1 MKIRKIAYLST
12 LFAFLL
18 PTLVVATV
26 VLSYTYPTSTT
37 GTAPEVYLAQGP
49 NYAAANAMGLFYAKQ
64 VGTPAN
70 ISSGTTIYF
79 NYTYGANNEAL
90 LNVLEIVVSNA
101 LSGRTVTI
109 TFDTL
114 NLPNGVTMY
123 ISSSA
128 GTELSYKVSNGVI
141 TILNAL
147 NNQAV
152 STGNP
157 ISLSSGTYYIGFLFS
172 NQATAGS
179 GTITFHY
186 EIS

>member
-37 GTAPEVYLAQGP
+37 GTAPEVYLAKGP

-64 VGTPAN
+64 VGSPGN

-90 LNVLEIVVSNA
+90 LNVLEIVNNVP
-101 LSGRTVTI
+101 SGRTVTI

-114 NLPNGVTMY
+114 TLPTGVTMY

-128 GTELSYKVSNGVI
+128 NTQLTYTVSNGVI
-141 TILNAL
+141 TI
-147 NNQAV
+147 NNGQAV
-152 STGNP
+152 STGSP
-157 ISLSSGTYYIGFLFS
+157 ITLSGTYYYIGFLFS
-172 NQATAGS
+172 NQATTGS
-179 GTITFHY
+179 GTIAFSYT
-186 EIS
+186 IS

>member
-79 NYTYGANNEAL
+79 NYTFGASNEAL
-90 LNVLEIVVSNA
+90 LNVLKIVNNVP
-101 LSGRTVTI
+101 SGRTVKI

-114 NLPNGVTMY
+114 TLPTGVTMY

-128 GTELSYKVSNGVI
+128 GTELSYTVSNGVI
-141 TILNAL
+141 TI
-147 NNQAV
+147 NNGLAV
-152 STGNP
+152 STG
-157 ISLSSGTYYIGFLFS
+157 SSFTLSGTYYYIGFLFS

-179 GTITFHY
+179 GTIAFSYT
-186 EIS
+186 IS

>member
-1 MKIRKIAYLST
+1 M
-12 LFAFLL
+12 
-18 PTLVVATV
+18 

-49 NYAAANAMGLFYAKQ
+49 NYATANAMGLFYANQ
-64 VGTPAN
+64 VESSGN
-70 ISSGTTIYF
+70 ISSGTKIYF

-90 LNVLEIVVSNA
+90 LNVLKIVNNVP
-101 LSGRTVTI
+101 SGRTVTI

-114 NLPNGVTMY
+114 TLPTGVTMY

>member
-49 NYAAANAMGLFYAKQ
+49 NYATANAMGLFYANQ
-64 VGTPAN
+64 VGSSGN

-90 LNVLEIVVSNA
+90 LNVLKIVNNVP
-101 LSGRTVTI
+101 SGRTVTI

-114 NLPNGVTMY
+114 TLPTGVTMY

-128 GTELSYKVSNGVI
+128 NTQLTYTVSNGVI
-141 TILNAL
+141 TI
-147 NNQAV
+147 NNGQAV
-152 STGNP
+152 STGSP
-157 ISLSSGTYYIGFLFS
+157 ITLSGTYYYIGFLFS
-172 NQATAGS
+172 NQPKTGS
-179 GTITFHY
+179 GTIAFSYT
-186 EIS
+186 IS

>member
-49 NYAAANAMGLFYAKQ
+49 NYAAANAMGLFYANQ
-64 VGTPAN
+64 VGSPGN
-70 ISSGTTIYF
+70 ISSGTKIYF

-90 LNVLEIVVSNA
+90 LNVLEIVNNVP
-101 LSGRTVTI
+101 SGRTVKI
-109 TFDTL
+109 TFDTVS
-114 NLPNGVTMY
+114 LPTGVTMW
-123 ISSSA
+123 ISSSVN
-128 GTELSYKVSNGVI
+128 TQLSYTVNVNNGVI
-141 TILNAL
+141 SITGGT
-147 NNQAV
+147 QV

-157 ISLSSGTYYIGFLFS
+157 ISLSSGTYYIVFLFS

>member
-49 NYAAANAMGLFYAKQ
+49 NYATANAMGLFYANQ
-64 VGTPAN
+64 VGNPAN

-90 LNVLEIVVSNA
+90 LNVLKIVNNVP
-101 LSGRTVTI
+101 SGRTVTI
-109 TFDTL
+109 KFDTVQ
-114 NLPNGVTMY
+114 LPTGVTMW
-123 ISSSA
+123 ISTS
-128 GTELSYKVSNGVI
+128 TTQLSYTVTNGVI
-141 TILNAL
+141 SITGGTQVTAGY
-147 NNQAV
+147 
-152 STGNP
+152 STT
-157 ISLSSGTYYIGFLFS
+157 LSSGTYYIGFLFS
-172 NQATAGS
+172 NQATAGT
-179 GTITFHY
+179 GTIAFSYT
-186 EIS
+186 IS